1 MLVWPRLVHRHFVQ
15 LEFLNT
21 LSIAGAAEFRL
32 LQVDLGCHLAMVP
45 LGVQAGDRLVFVD
58 QAVVGMEIPAPVGV
72 TDQGP
77 TVLVVIDLVA
87 VERKALGPADEA
99 PVEVLRAT
107 LVAEALPGAAESGDR
122 LREPLGSSL
131 LHSVHVCLLLAERV
145 LRQTW
150 VLSHTE
156 FQGLLYTTYIIK
168 VNRHGDSPS
177 CYTVAMNE
185 PLAAQL
191 RPHALD
197 DFVGQSHL
205 VGEGK
210 PLRVAI
216 EKKHLFS
223 FILWGPPGVGKTT
236 LARLYAKSLGTE
248 FFELSAVSAGKDDIR
263 KIVEKDTES
272 KKILFLDEIH
282 RFTKAQQDFLLPY
295 VESGALTLIGA
306 TTENP
311 SFEVISALLSRLRV
325 FTLHE
330 LTDEEMKSII
340 VRAKLKIPKDAMEWL
355 IAMSQGDARTALTT
369 LEATKN
375 LYTDITEEN
384 LKSAVQSKFLRYDK
398 KGEDHY
404 NIISAFIKSMR
415 AGDADAAMYYLARM
429 VDAGEDPKFIA
440 RRMVIFASEDV
451 GLAQPTALVVAN
463 AVFRAAETIGYPE
476 CAISLAH
483 GVAYLAQSKKN
494 RSAYDA
500 LRAAQADIKTHGSL
514 PVPLKLR
521 NAPTKFMK
529 DEGYGEG
536 YEMYD
541 EGSLLPDK
549 LKNKKYLMD

>member
-1 MLVWPRLVHRHFVQ
+1 
-15 LEFLNT
+15 
-21 LSIAGAAEFRL
+21 
-32 LQVDLGCHLAMVP
+32 
-45 LGVQAGDRLVFVD
+45 
-58 QAVVGMEIPAPVGV
+58 
-72 TDQGP
+72 
-77 TVLVVIDLVA
+77 
-87 VERKALGPADEA
+87 
-99 PVEVLRAT
+99 
-107 LVAEALPGAAESGDR
+107 
-122 LREPLGSSL
+122 
-131 LHSVHVCLLLAERV
+131 
-145 LRQTW
+145 
-150 VLSHTE
+150 
-156 FQGLLYTTYIIK
+156 
-168 VNRHGDSPS
+168 
-177 CYTVAMNE
+177 MNE

-191 RPHALD
+191 RPEKID

-223 FILWGPPGVGKTT
+223 FVLWGPPGVGKTT
-236 LARLYAKSLGTE
+236 LARMYAKSLGVE

-263 KIVEKDTES
+263 KIIEKDTGE
-272 KKILFLDEIH
+272 KKKLLFLDEIH

-340 VRAKLKIPKDAMEWL
+340 MRAKLKIPKDGMEWL
-355 IAMSQGDARTALTT
+355 IAVAQGDARTALTT

-375 LYTDITEEN
+375 LYGTITKEN
-384 LKSAVQSKFLRYDK
+384 LENAVQSKFLRYDK
-398 KGEDHY
+398 KGEEHY
-404 NIISAFIKSMR
+404 NVISAFIKSMR
-415 AGDADAAMYYLARM
+415 AGDANAAIYYLACM

-463 AVFRAAETIGYPE
+463 AVFRAVETIGYPE
-476 CAISLAH
+476 CAIPLAH
-483 GVAYLAQSKKN
+483 GVVYLAHSKKD
-494 RSAYDA
+494 RRAYDA
-500 LRAAQADIKTHGSL
+500 LRAAQADIKAYGSL
-514 PVPLKLR
+514 SVPLKLR
-521 NAPTKFMK
+521 NAPTKLMK
-529 DEGYGEG
+529 NEGYGEG